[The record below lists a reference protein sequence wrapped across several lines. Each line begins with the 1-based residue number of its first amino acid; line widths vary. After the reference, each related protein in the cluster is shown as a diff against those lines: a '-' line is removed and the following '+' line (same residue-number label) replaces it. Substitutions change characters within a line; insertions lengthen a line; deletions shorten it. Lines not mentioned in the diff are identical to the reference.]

1 MKREQHGDRKT
12 RLYTIWTNM
21 KARCN
26 RKSHPQFHNYG
37 GRGIKL
43 MKDWNESYS
52 IFKQWALKN
61 GYSDCLSIDRK
72 DNNKGYSPDNCR
84 WVTSK
89 IQNNNKSNN
98 IVIDNES
105 LTIKC
110 EKLGLNPKLI
120 QARIREQG
128 MTFNEAIKTTHNF
141 RLYKIRYQNKVY
153 NLKELC
159 IELDLN
165 YDTVYKRIK
174 KYGWELSRALENKA
188 CEWILEYKKN
198 QCTK

>member
-1 MKREQHGDRKT
+1 MKKEQHGDRKT

-26 RKSHPQFHNYG
+26 RKTHPQFNNYG

-43 MKDWNESYS
+43 SVEWNNSYS
-52 IFKQWALKN
+52 VFKEWALNN
-61 GYSDCLSIDRK
+61 GYLNNLSIDRI
-72 DNNKGYSPDNCR
+72 DNNIGYSPCNCR

-89 IQNNNKSNN
+89 IQNNNKRDN
-98 IVIDNES
+98 IIIDNRS

-110 EKLGLNPKLI
+110 EELGIDPRLI

-128 MTFNEAIKTTHNF
+128 MSFNKAIQTPRNF
-141 RLYKIRYQNKVY
+141 RLYKILYQNRVY
-153 NLKELC
+153 NLKDLCVELR
-159 IELDLN
+159 LN

-174 KYGWELSRALENKA
+174 KYGWELNKALENKA
-188 CEWILEYKKN
+188 CEWILKDKR
-198 QCTK
+198 

>member
-12 RLYTIWTNM
+12 RLYTIWSNM

-43 MKDWNESYS
+43 VKDWNESYS
-52 IFKQWALKN
+52 IFKEWALRN
-61 GYSDCLSIDRK
+61 GYLNHLSIDRI
-72 DNNKGYSPDNCR
+72 DNNKGYCPDNCR

-89 IQNNNKSNN
+89 IQNNNKSSN
-98 IVIDNES
+98 IIIDNES

-110 EKLGLNPKLI
+110 EKLGIDARLI

-128 MTFNEAIKTTHNF
+128 MSFNEAIETPHNF
-141 RLYKIRYQNKVY
+141 RLYKILYQGKVY

-159 IELDLN
+159 IKLDLD
-165 YDTVYKRIK
+165 YDKVYKRIK
-174 KYGWELSRALENKA
+174 KYGWELGRAVENEA
-188 CEWILEYKKN
+188 CEWILKELKK
-198 QCTK
+198 